1 VAIPI
6 VPPLLVPIGGPPRRH
21 PLEGIGEIPE
31 EAIRDALEC
40 ARQAPTAMNA
50 QPWLIGIIREKETL
64 VRIADLTDHG
74 KFIRDARACFAV
86 FGERKAKYYLE
97 DCSCATMNL
106 ILGLWSHG
114 VGTCWVAG
122 DKKPYA
128 GAVRD
133 LLQVPGTHTL
143 VSLVPAGFPAEIAI
157 PPKKDLPAI
166 TFSERFVPR

>member
-1 VAIPI
+1 MNLGTTII
-6 VPPLLVPIGGPPRRH
+6 KGRRSVRSFRDTA
-21 PLEGIGEIPE
+21 IPE

-40 ARQAPTAMNA
+40 ARQAPTAMNG
-50 QPWLIGIIREKETL
+50 QPWLIGVVKERETL
-64 VRIADLTDHG
+64 ARIADLTDHG

-106 ILGLWSHG
+106 ILGLWAYGIGS
-114 VGTCWVAG
+114 CWVAG

-128 GAVRD
+128 GAVRE
-133 LLQVPGTHTL
+133 LLGVPDAYTL
-143 VSLVPAGFPAEIAI
+143 VSLVPAGYPADMAV
-157 PPKKDLPAI
+157 PPKKELPAI